1 MSYIVLARKYRPKSF
16 DEVVG
21 QEVPISILESFIK
34 NKSIPHA
41 LIFCGGRGI
50 GKTSMARIFAK
61 AINYEEISNN
71 PQIGSDIDDGKS
83 LDVIEIDAASN
94 NGVDQIREVIDI
106 SQYSSLTCKYKVFI
120 IDEVH
125 MLSKAAFNALLKTL
139 EEPNENTVFIL
150 ATTEVE
156 KIPITISSRCQMIN
170 FSNLNGNKIED
181 LINKVCELEK
191 IIIDDESV
199 RLLANEANGSARD
212 SLSLL
217 ELLSNSLNK
226 KISYDKSILKL
237 GIAPKEVVQSI
248 SVEILSGNI
257 KESLEIL
264 AQICEKGYDI
274 KKFILSILFFYRS
287 LIYSKLEINSNDST
301 IELIDNELNS
311 KFETISIHE
320 VENIFDNLINS
331 YQDISKSTNLRISAE
346 TAIIKLCLIGDF
358 VNFDTKLP
366 EESKKK
372 VKNSDIN
379 FKKDI
384 KNSVNGEI
392 HIKNDIDQDTKLIS
406 EKPSELLSDKETTF
420 NLKEN
425 KDRLFESQSMKSL
438 FETFDCRILEIE
450 KEN

>member
-1 MSYIVLARKYRPKSF
+1 M
-16 DEVVG
+16 
-21 QEVPISILESFIK
+21 
-34 NKSIPHA
+34 
-41 LIFCGGRGI
+41 
-50 GKTSMARIFAK
+50 
-61 AINYEEISNN
+61 
-71 PQIGSDIDDGKS
+71 
-83 LDVIEIDAASN
+83 
-94 NGVDQIREVIDI
+94 
-106 SQYSSLTCKYKVFI
+106 
-120 IDEVH
+120 
-125 MLSKAAFNALLKTL
+125 
-139 EEPNENTVFIL
+139 
-150 ATTEVE
+150 
-156 KIPITISSRCQMIN
+156 
-170 FSNLNGNKIED
+170 
-181 LINKVCELEK
+181 
-191 IIIDDESV
+191 

-392 HIKNDIDQDTKLIS
+392 HIKNDIDQDTKLIP